1 MTCLRG
7 QLFEG
12 EDTKNCS
19 SCYPREHINDLNSK
33 LHSFDEFGSLIFI
46 VDEREEQQM
55 FFRYLAEMLMPNV
68 SSRSTFFYGLSL
80 YYENLYVYYKWEDQC
95 LNDGCQMADLFLKK
109 HSTKVHFSPYPA
121 YPKLIAET
129 YRHFRNNYELN
140 CPQLSKNRTLVSI
153 L

>member
-1 MTCLRG
+1 MCHRG
-7 QLFEG
+7 Q
-12 EDTKNCS
+12 
-19 SCYPREHINDLNSK
+19 H
-33 LHSFDEFGSLIFI
+33 
-46 VDEREEQQM
+46 
-55 FFRYLAEMLMPNV
+55 
-68 SSRSTFFYGLSL
+68 FFYGLSL

-95 LNDGCQMADLFLKK
+95 LNDGCQMADLFTAK
-109 HSTKVHFSPYPA
+109 HSAEVTISPYPA

>member
-19 SCYPREHINDLNSK
+19 SCCPREHINYLNSK

-46 VDEREEQQM
+46 ANEQEEQQM
-55 FFRYLAEMLMPNV
+55 LFFRYLAEMLMPNV
-68 SSRSTFFYGLSL
+68 SSRSSFFYGVSPRTD
-80 YYENLYVYYKWEDQC
+80 LYVHYKWEDQC
-95 LNDGCQMADLFLKK
+95 LNDACEMADLF
-109 HSTKVHFSPYPA
+109 STKHIAKETYPS
-121 YPKLIAET
+121 YDFFPVLMAET
-129 YRHFRNNYELN
+129 YRHFQKNYELN
-140 CPQLSKNRTLVSI
+140 CPQLSKNRTLVST